1 MKKPVTGTQLGKY
14 DPDTGKFV
22 EQQVS
27 YRPTLSNWH
36 DFNTVLMLRT
46 EAQVKA
52 MLDEE
57 VEVHK
62 RPTYAVRIHQRYTTL
77 RAQRERKEMLE
88 RIKP

>member
-1 MKKPVTGTQLGKY
+1 MK
-14 DPDTGKFV
+14 
-22 EQQVS
+22 S
-27 YRPTLSNWH
+27 AWH
-36 DFNTVLMLRT
+36 DLNVLLSMRNET
-46 EAQVKA
+46 QVKA

>member
-1 MKKPVTGTQLGKY
+1 
-14 DPDTGKFV
+14 
-22 EQQVS
+22 
-27 YRPTLSNWH
+27 
-36 DFNTVLMLRT
+36 
-46 EAQVKA
+46 VKA